1 MQASVLVK
9 LLIGYIVNHY
19 IIHFMKLIQK
29 LGLVTLSLIALNA
42 NAQTDKATTTRI
54 VEEKNYVFVAT
65 NAMPLNS
72 TDINNIMSK
81 MAGGNNGGNISLT
94 GSNYDVQVSSDSLA
108 VYLPYYGRAYS
119 VSMNNDDNGYRFK
132 SKKFTYETT
141 KRKKGG
147 WDIQIST
154 KDVRD
159 NVRMTLN
166 ISENGYGTL
175 SVISNNKQSISY
187 NGYLTEPKKAKI

>member
-1 MQASVLVK
+1 
-9 LLIGYIVNHY
+9 
-19 IIHFMKLIQK
+19 MKFIQK
-29 LGLVTLSLIALNA
+29 IGLIALSVIALNS
-42 NAQTDKATTTRI
+42 NAQTDKATTARI
-54 VEEKNYVFVAT
+54 IDSKSYVFVAT

-72 TDINNIMSK
+72 TDINNILSK
-81 MAGGNNGGNISLT
+81 MPGGNSGGNISLA
-94 GSNYDVQVSSDSLA
+94 GGNYDVEVSSDSLV

-119 VSMNNDDNGYRFK
+119 ASMNNDDNGYRFK
-132 SKKFTYETT
+132 SKKFTYETK

-154 KDVRD
+154 QDVRN

-175 SVISNNKQSISY
+175 SVISNDKQSISY
-187 NGYLTEPKKAKI
+187 NGYLTEPKKVKI

>member
-1 MQASVLVK
+1 
-9 LLIGYIVNHY
+9 
-19 IIHFMKLIQK
+19 MKLIQK
-29 LGLVTLSLIALNA
+29 IGFIALSVIAFNA
-42 NAQTDKATTTRI
+42 SAQTDKATTSRI
-54 VEEKNYVFVAT
+54 VEDKNYVFVAT

-72 TDINNIMSK
+72 TDINNILNK
-81 MAGGNNGGNISLT
+81 MPGGNNGGNISLN
-94 GSNYDVQVSSDSLA
+94 GGNYDVGVSSDSLV

-132 SKKFTYETT
+132 SKKFTYETK

-147 WDIQIST
+147 WDIVIAT
-154 KDVRD
+154 KDVRN

-175 SVISNNKQSISY
+175 SVISNDKQSISY
-187 NGYLTEPKKAKI
+187 NGYLSEPKPKTPKGSS

>member
-1 MQASVLVK
+1 
-9 LLIGYIVNHY
+9 
-19 IIHFMKLIQK
+19 MKLIQK
-29 LGLVTLSLIALNA
+29 IGLIALSVIALNA
-42 NAQTDKATTTRI
+42 SAQTDKATTNRI
-54 VEEKNYVFVAT
+54 IDGKNYVFVAT

-81 MAGGNNGGNISLT
+81 MQGGNTGGNISLT
-94 GSNYDVQVSSDSLA
+94 GGNYDVEVSSDSLI

-119 VSMNNDDNGYRFK
+119 ASMNSDDNGYRFK

-147 WDIQIST
+147 WEIVINT

-159 NVRMTLN
+159 NVRMTLS

-175 SVISNNKQSISY
+175 SVISNNRQSISY